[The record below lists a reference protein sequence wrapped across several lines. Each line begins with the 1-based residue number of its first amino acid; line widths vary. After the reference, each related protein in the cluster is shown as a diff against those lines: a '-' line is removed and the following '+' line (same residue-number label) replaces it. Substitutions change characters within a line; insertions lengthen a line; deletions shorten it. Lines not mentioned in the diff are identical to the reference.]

1 MDADDTPTPESDD
14 HITLASRAEAF
25 AELADLNDDAPLGDT
40 GDDQATGVEAPLVP
54 GADAAPSVVAVVVVH
69 NAGDWLDDLLV
80 SLGNQSYANLSILVI
95 DAASDI
101 DPTPRVARVLPG
113 AFVRRLESNVGYGP
127 TINEILDLVS
137 GSSFYCFCHDDVALD
152 ADAVHELVSEAFRSN
167 AGIVGPKLVD
177 WDDPDLLLSVGFTV
191 DRSGGRAPYAEHHE
205 LDQGQHD
212 AVRDVF
218 AVSGGCTLIRSDLF
232 AHLGGFDP
240 GIDLLGEDLDLC
252 WRAHLVGA
260 RVVVAPRARVR
271 HREALAERVDATG
284 LVRVDAAHRLRT
296 VLSNYR
302 LGHLLLL
309 VPQLLVV
316 SVIEAII
323 EATIGR
329 REYARAQLR
338 AWGTNLRSLRSI
350 LRSRRGVR
358 AIRER
363 NDRSIAQLQTKTWA
377 RLDGLIQANRRARAE
392 QVLAADGL
400 DDSMLEGGRD
410 AHLGAD
416 VDDDERDSFVRTGA
430 PRRSYS
436 LVSWGI
442 VAVIVM
448 VAIGSRELVFGP
460 LPAIGSF
467 ADPPGS
473 LADLWGTW
481 LGSWNP
487 SGLGSAQSPAA
498 GLGPLAIVGSIF
510 GGAFGFV
517 RRVAILLPIPLGL
530 FGAWRLA
537 RPLGSRRAQ
546 LVSLV
551 LYAVVPV
558 PWNALAQGAWGG
570 LLIYG
575 VAPWLLHTMLRSMR
589 VAPFADRTV
598 RGDSPQPR
606 WWPPVL
612 GFGLLLAVIG
622 TLVPSVAAVAVVV
635 AVGLVVGS
643 VLVWRFAG
651 VGRLALTTFGAVAV
665 AAVLLLPWTLVG
677 PGRSAH
683 VLAGMGGGSHGWLG
697 LGEIL
702 RFESGPMGA
711 GVLGYAVLVAATL
724 PLLIG
729 RGWRFAWG
737 VRAWTVAG
745 ACFTVVWLGQQSWF
759 GLPVPAPE
767 VFGAPA
773 AAALALSVAC
783 GAVAFETDLP
793 TFRFGGAQVASA
805 VATVALVL
813 ATFPMLGNA
822 TDGRWKMAP
831 VGLDQALDF
840 ISTQRDAQPFR
851 VLWVADPAVMPV
863 AGWRLDDRSNVG
875 VTNHGMATMDELW
888 VPADAGRSGS
898 ILDAL
903 ELATG
908 SETTRLGRI
917 LADMGIRYI
926 VLPRQNVPLP
936 YRSAA
941 HPPPARL
948 LGALDDQLDLAR
960 VSANDAVVVYRN
972 EAWTGGHKLYP
983 TDMATGSSVGDALG
997 APVGRRVPGS
1007 VASTGT
1013 SRFTVPEA
1021 GILATGQPTDS
1032 SWRLQVGGTA
1042 AEPVTL
1048 WGWEQGFVVPR
1059 AGKATLT
1066 RSDGLQRPIVLG
1078 LIGLLWLGAVAG
1090 WVLGRRRR
1098 AEDTLVDALSTD
1110 EATVAGSLVRLGT
1123 DGGPSGAVEV
1133 SEVRVGEDADVDA
1146 AADVVPDDDATRAP
1160 EVGTETGSES
1170 GDEVADEPDA
1180 TRSAADET
1188 EEDDR

>member
-25 AELADLNDDAPLGDT
+25 AELADLNDDAPT
-40 GDDQATGVEAPLVP
+40 GDSARSDATGGGDGDDPPVVPDVEA
-54 GADAAPSVVAVVVVH
+54 APPVVAVVVVH
-69 NAGDWLDDLLV
+69 NAGDWLDELLV
-80 SLGNQSYANLSILVI
+80 SLGNQNYENLSVLVI

-101 DPTPRVARVLPG
+101 DPTPRVARILPG

-127 TINEILDLVS
+127 TINEILELVS
-137 GSSFYCFCHDDVALD
+137 GASFYCFCHDDVALD

-191 DRSGGRAPYAEHHE
+191 DRSAGRAPYAEHHE

-271 HREALAERVDATG
+271 HRQALAARVDATG

-316 SVIEAII
+316 SVVEAVI

-329 REYARAQLR
+329 REHARAQLR
-338 AWGTNLRSLRSI
+338 AWGTNLRSVRSI

-392 QVLAADGL
+392 EVLTAGEFDTADEFDEATL
-400 DDSMLEGGRD
+400 DGGRD
-410 AHLGAD
+410 AHLGAE

-442 VAVIVM
+442 AAVIAV
-448 VAIGSRELVFGP
+448 VLIGSRELFLGP

-467 ADPPGS
+467 AGPPGS
-473 LADLWGTW
+473 VADLWRTW

-487 SGLGSAQSPAA
+487 SGLGSAQSPSA
-498 GLGPLAIVGSIF
+498 GLAPMALVGTIF

-546 LVSLV
+546 LVSLI

-558 PWNALAQGAWGG
+558 PWNGLAHGAWGG

-575 VAPWLLHTMLRSMR
+575 IAPWLLYTLIRSMR
-589 VAPFADRTV
+589 VAPFTDRAG
-598 RGDSPQPR
+598 RGGDASPPR

-612 GFGLLLAVIG
+612 GFGLLLAVTG
-622 TLVPSVAAVAVVV
+622 ALVPSVAAVAVVV
-635 AVGLVVGS
+635 VVGLLVGS
-643 VLVWRFAG
+643 VLVGRFAG
-651 VGRLALTTFGAVAV
+651 LGRLVLTTLGAVAV
-665 AAVLLLPWTLVG
+665 AAVLLLPWTFVG
-677 PGRSAH
+677 PGRSGW

-697 LGEIL
+697 LDEIL
-702 RFESGPMGA
+702 RFQSGPMGA
-711 GVLGYAVLVAATL
+711 GVLGYAVLLAATL

-759 GLPVPAPE
+759 GFPVPAPE
-767 VFGAPA
+767 VFLAPG

-783 GAVAFETDLP
+783 GAAAFEMDLP

-840 ISTQRDAQPFR
+840 VSTQRNAQPFR

-863 AGWRLDDRSNVG
+863 AGWHLDDHSNVG

-888 VPADAGRSGS
+888 APADAGRSGS
-898 ILDAL
+898 IGDAL

-948 LGALDDQLDLAR
+948 LAALDDQLDLAR

-972 EAWTGGHKLYP
+972 EAWSRGHKLYP
-983 TDMATGSSVGDALG
+983 TDMPTGTSVGDALD
-997 APVGRRVPGS
+997 APDGRRVPGS
-1007 VASTGT
+1007 VDPTGA

-1021 GILATGQPTDS
+1021 GILATGQPADA
-1032 SWRLQVGGTA
+1032 SWRLRLDGTA

-1066 RSDGLQRPIVLG
+1066 RSGGLQRPIVLG
-1078 LIGLLWLGAVAG
+1078 LVGLAWVGALAG
-1090 WVLGRRRR
+1090 WILGRRRR
-1098 AEDTLVDALSTD
+1098 AEDTLVDVPATD
-1110 EATVAGSLVRLGT
+1110 EAGGAGSLVRLGT
-1123 DGGPSGAVEV
+1123 GGAPAGAVEV
-1133 SEVRVGEDADVDA
+1133 SEVRVGDDADPLTAESPDAEQVTAETPAAESPTVDA
-1146 AADVVPDDDATRAP
+1146 
-1160 EVGTETGSES
+1160 
-1170 GDEVADEPDA
+1170 
-1180 TRSAADET
+1180 